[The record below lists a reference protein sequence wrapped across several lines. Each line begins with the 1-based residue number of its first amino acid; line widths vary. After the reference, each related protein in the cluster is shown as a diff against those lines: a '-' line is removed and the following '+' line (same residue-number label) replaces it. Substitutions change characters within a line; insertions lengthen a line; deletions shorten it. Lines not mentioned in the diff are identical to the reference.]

1 MAIGQY
7 RGVDIKEGTD
17 ADVSRQL
24 AEIDSAS
31 LTPQSDFKLKETP
44 PATQPDEMLGL
55 IGSGA
60 DSFIKNL
67 QSEAEFARKNTG
79 NSFQD
84 YIQSYLNTEG
94 ETALTDKAYRKTVDP
109 AEAELKDI
117 NQQILNEQVALDRRI
132 EAIEKRGG
140 GLVSGQNIE
149 IEQAKTESLRR
160 QADLSII
167 QLAKQG
173 KYDSAKAIAD
183 RAVSA
188 QLEKDK
194 LRNETLRFVYEE
206 NKDLFTTAEQR
217 LFETQQA
224 ERERQYALKDF
235 QLRADYEQKIRQ
247 NDPLYQA
254 QLEKALAGDGG
265 APTIKTINGVDMQ
278 WNPAEQKWEPISGG
292 VVGGGDVEKSL
303 NQFNLLDDAISNAKS
318 LSKKS
323 GTGSAEKFIGDVIG
337 GSEFRQ
343 LEAFSDT
350 LRVNLLTLSSDP
362 TVRKFFGPQMSNAD
376 VQLMLSAGSTLNP
389 EKQSPAQY
397 NQELGR
403 IEDLVRRAK
412 EAVQKGVSGE
422 APRGRVIIAPD
433 GTEVQIVD

>member
-403 IEDLVRRAK
+403 IEDLVRIAK